1 MHWVCVE
8 WNWNIY
14 QTGYSHL
21 ESAAAAVRNRLWQQ
35 EPYNVAGCEIAYAKS
50 SPIVVVW
57 KIFWPYFLS
66 SSKRDISVLNAKL
79 FPYLEEKRSPFG
91 EKENIFLRFKNL
103 WKRTPLFSLKFLFA
117 YKTSFSVFLMK
128 FRFWVQYQKK
138 LLHFSNNLRK
148 NFFLPIFLRFQSC
161 LALSGR
167 SRPVN
172 PTDISKLC

>member
-21 ESAAAAVRNRLWQQ
+21 GSAAAVRNRLWQQ

-79 FPYLEEKRSPFG
+79 FPYLEEKRSPFV
-91 EKENIFLRFKNL
+91 EKENIFLRFKNP
-103 WKRTPLFSLKFLFA
+103 WKRTPFFPWS
-117 YKTSFSVFLMK
+117 
-128 FRFWVQYQKK
+128 
-138 LLHFSNNLRK
+138 
-148 NFFLPIFLRFQSC
+148 FFLLIKLPSQFFLWNLDFEYNIKRNCSIFLIIC
-161 LALSGR
+161 GR
-167 SRPVN
+167 IFSPYFPSLPVL
-172 PTDISKLC
+172 PCSQWEIKTC